1 MLVKNNRQTAL
12 GWLIRQALDDEQI
25 TVFGDGSQLRDF
37 TYVDDAVEAFLMAG
51 ANDAANGQVFN
62 VGAIEPVSLR
72 EVTELLIDV
81 AGTGSYRLEP
91 FPAERK
97 VIDVGSIYIDDRK
110 IRRVL
115 KWRPRIE
122 LREGLGRTVA
132 FYRAHR
138 AEYWARRPEAEKTAG
153 AA

>member
-1 MLVKNNRQTAL
+1 M
-12 GWLIRQALDDEQI
+12 
-25 TVFGDGSQLRDF
+25 
-37 TYVDDAVEAFLMAG
+37 
-51 ANDAANGQVFN
+51 
-62 VGAIEPVSLR
+62 
-72 EVTELLIDV
+72 IDV